1 MCICVCVCV
10 CVCVRAV
17 LSNSNGTC
25 TILTVC
31 AICVHQ
37 DFRNCIA
44 LKIWN
49 VYSSATLL
57 MAKCV
62 YIRTSCY
69 YVHSC
74 MYVYVVN

>member
-10 CVCVRAV
+10 CVCVCCSNGT
-17 LSNSNGTC
+17 SNSNGTC
-25 TILTVC
+25 TTLTVC

-62 YIRTSCY
+62 
-69 YVHSC
+69 
-74 MYVYVVN
+74 